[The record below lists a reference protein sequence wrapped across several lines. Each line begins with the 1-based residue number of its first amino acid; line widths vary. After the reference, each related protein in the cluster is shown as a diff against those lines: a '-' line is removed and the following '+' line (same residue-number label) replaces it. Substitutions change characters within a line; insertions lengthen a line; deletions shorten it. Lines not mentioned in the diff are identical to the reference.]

1 MSTAPTIELRR
12 ADGTAYSGWTEVEVT
27 RSIEQ
32 VASTFRFRVA
42 LTDDGV
48 GLDFVV
54 DDLVEVWI
62 GDTPLLTGYI
72 DDIAPSYSA
81 TRTEL
86 EITGRSATADL
97 VESCAPLT
105 LLRAMTLVRIARTLA
120 DGFDLDVLDQVG
132 DSGGTVYPRVRPE
145 VGETCSAV
153 IDRFAK
159 QQGILVTDDTVGRL
173 VLMRADRPST
183 SKTVI
188 KRGVNVLEASG
199 HFGSIGRYRTYEV
212 KGQSLGEAE
221 ALTDSSA
228 IIQDSGAR
236 RPRRLTIRPDR
247 PVDSAGAKTLAGWEA
262 VTRAGKSQSAEYTV
276 SGWHQYDGSLWEPGI
291 LVPIDDP
298 VMRLNKS
305 WLITSCTWSLRPGEG
320 RRTKLAVQPPE
331 AFQPYNVKKPTI
343 TGTSSTRWHELDP
356 VQPGGAL

>member
-32 VASTFRFRVA
+32 VASTFKFKVG
-42 LTDDGV
+42 LVDDGV

-62 GDTPLLTGYI
+62 GDDPLLTGYI

-81 TRTEL
+81 NRTEL

-105 LLRAMTLVRIARTLA
+105 LLRSMTLARIARTLA
-120 DGFDLDVLDQVG
+120 DEFDLDVLDLVG
-132 DSGGTVYPRVRPE
+132 DKTVYPRVRPE

-153 IDRFAK
+153 IDRHAK
-159 QQGILVTDDTVGRL
+159 QQGILVTDDNVGRL
-173 VLMRADRPST
+173 LLMRADKPGT
-183 SKTVI
+183 SKTII
-188 KRGVNVLEASG
+188 KRGVNVLDAGG
-199 HFGSIGRYRTYEV
+199 HFGSIGRYQTYEV

-228 IIQDSGAR
+228 IIMDSGAR

-247 PVDSAGAKTLAGWEA
+247 PVDSKGAKTLAGWEA

-276 SGWHQYDGSLWEPGI
+276 SGWHQDSGELWEPGI

-298 VMRLNKS
+298 VMRIIGKS

-331 AFQPYNVKKPTI
+331 AFAPYNAKKPTI
-343 TGTSSTRWHELDP
+343 TGTSSTRWHELDD